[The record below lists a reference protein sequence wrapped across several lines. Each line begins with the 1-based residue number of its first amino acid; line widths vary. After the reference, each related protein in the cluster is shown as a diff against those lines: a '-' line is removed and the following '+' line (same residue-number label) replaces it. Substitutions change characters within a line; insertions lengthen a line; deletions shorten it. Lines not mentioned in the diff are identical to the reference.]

1 MQNLNRIQLIGHLGK
16 DPETKCVSSGH
27 QVTTLKLATSEAFK
41 DKEDKW
47 QQVTQWHT
55 LILWGKLAEY
65 AAQHLSKGEKIY
77 AEGKLQYRE
86 FTTPEQGRKK
96 VAEIQVDRIFSLEK
110 KIAANTSLAASP
122 EEMPDLPW

>member
-1 MQNLNRIQLIGHLGK
+1 MQSLNHIQLIGHLGK
-16 DPETKCVSSGH
+16 DPETKILPSGH

-65 AAQHLSKGEKIY
+65 AAQHFSKGEKLY
-77 AEGKLQYRE
+77 AEGKLHYRE

-110 KIAANTSLAASP
+110 KTAANTSPAASS

>member
-16 DPETKCVSSGH
+16 EPELRTLPSGQLVSS
-27 QVTTLKLATSEAFK
+27 LKLATSEAFK
-41 DKEDKW
+41 DKEGNW

-65 AAQHLSKGEKIY
+65 AANHFTKGEKLY

-110 KIAANTSLAASP
+110 KTAANTSLAASL
-122 EEMPDLPW
+122 EEMPD

>member
-65 AAQHLSKGEKIY
+65 ATQHFRKGEKVY
-77 AEGKLQYRE
+77 AEGKLQYR
-86 FTTPEQGRKK
+86 TYTIPEQGKK
-96 VAEIQVDRIFSLEK
+96 TVAEIQVDHIFSLEK
-110 KIAANTSLAASP
+110 KKSGNDLIVSKEGEFS
-122 EEMPDLPW
+122 DLPW